1 MLQFHFLN
9 DERKRFPW
17 VPALVLY
24 VASYF
29 MMFFFLDAKFWDD
42 WMVNIQMTPSESHKY
57 WKDMIAM
64 FPTNRFIEISLLHRN
79 PIAMHLLTFV
89 LHFMNGLL
97 VFQILKRVKFI
108 RFSLVAAITL
118 IFLVLPINSARVAM
132 VDFRY
137 TYSLSLFLV
146 GWYLLVQDKS
156 RFLRV
161 FAIAVFVSSFI
172 VQSLLV
178 FFVAPCVHLFIVN
191 YFENGIRKM
200 RALFCSAALFLVAP
214 TYFVLVRLIDPPVST
229 RTEYYTPSISG
240 SAKGLLLVLVSAF
253 WVFNSFRGTA
263 RLDSVN
269 RKQLMSVGAFL
280 VSIGAFAY
288 MAADNLSD
296 ISEWMLN
303 FVPRAS
309 DWDSRHQLLMG
320 LGISCLI
327 IGLLGDLHSRSKKQ
341 LFSVILTVCVVFNFI
356 MMKSYFLDWRKQVE
370 VIELIRSGEFDP
382 STKVIEVLDDVS
394 ARRFNARGR
403 AIRDYEWEAIIQY
416 ASGRKDLIV
425 RQRSAFEC
433 SNSSQS
439 NPDTLL
445 RVEAVGSYAKAV
457 LSGDPSVVISI
468 HALPLCSDD

>member
-89 LHFMNGLL
+89 LHFVNGLL

-156 RFLRV
+156 RVLRV

-356 MMKSYFLDWRKQVE
+356 MMKSYFLDWRKSVGFIAAMSEFQGKPNLDRVM
-370 VIELIRSGEFDP
+370 VIDTP
-382 STKVIEVLDDVS
+382 S
-394 ARRFNARGR
+394 AARFNARAR
-403 AIRDYEWEAIIQY
+403 EIRQYEWEVMLSQALNGQKVKVVSSDQVLCWIPDQIIPQTIIEVF
-416 ASGRKDLIV
+416 ATADPNKALITGDV
-425 RQRSAFEC
+425 GVSVAVTEM
-433 SNSSQS
+433 
-439 NPDTLL
+439 NP
-445 RVEAVGSYAKAV
+445 
-457 LSGDPSVVISI
+457 
-468 HALPLCSDD
+468 CQ